1 MCQTNLA
8 SHVTFRQWTS
18 FNTPVNGLNVF
29 LLPRFH
35 LSVWGDEKQP
45 ASPSFF
51 QHLPII
57 TASFA
62 GVTDSVKPE
71 DLALNIKQYVHNSC
85 AGINCSSSFV
95 KEQWCHNCHVTTT
108 WLGNPTRSSNWFP
121 MRRWIPLSSALLAA
135 RLRRARDSASACP
148 GTAEPWFLVLQMG
161 EGIPRGSPSTF
172 RLKDIG

>member
-35 LSVWGDEKQP
+35 LSVWGDEKQL
-45 ASPSFF
+45 ASSSFF

-71 DLALNIKQYVHNSC
+71 DLATSNNL
-85 AGINCSSSFV
+85 F
-95 KEQWCHNCHVTTT
+95 TT
-108 WLGNPTRSSNWFP
+108 L
-121 MRRWIPLSSALLAA
+121 AL
-135 RLRRARDSASACP
+135 ASTVPPHLPKNNDAT
-148 GTAEPWFLVLQMG
+148 TA
-161 EGIPRGSPSTF
+161 T
-172 RLKDIG
+172 